1 MQWLLSLKLVV
12 LLTVANGI
20 PAVAWR
26 VFGEYFNR
34 PLDGGVAFFDRQ
46 PIFGISLREVQFF
59 QRIGNLDRKKSLP
72 LKKLLPLWSETHF
85 WPWRPKAVEFC
96 L

>member
-12 LLTVANGI
+12 LLSVANGI

-34 PLDGGVAFFDRQ
+34 PLDGVR
-46 PIFGISLREVQFF
+46 
-59 QRIGNLDRKKSLP
+59 RIL
-72 LKKLLPLWSETHF
+72 
-85 WPWRPKAVEFC
+85 
-96 L
+96 

>member
-46 PIFGISLREVQFF
+46 PIFGHSKRSAASYCHLWR
-59 QRIGNLDRKKSLP
+59 RRPPRLYSGLIG
-72 LKKLLPLWSETHF
+72 
-85 WPWRPKAVEFC
+85 
-96 L
+96 